1 MRKMADVF
9 YLHLRSMHASALLP
23 PKRQL
28 PPDVERVCKIIGHR
42 EMSLPIEAALEQ
54 AHFPINS
61 LNLSHLLGHLS
72 QPKEAL
78 RVFIWSVRCNPTF
91 IPDESV
97 VWAILHVWR
106 DEKKD
111 LELFISVLLGV
122 HKPDFQ
128 MTPKGLTILIQGYGW
143 AGLLEVI
150 VDLLKQTKSTFG
162 FDPNIWHFSCAI
174 NCFLKESR
182 FDIAHDTLQQMQ
194 SIGCHANQV
203 LLDTLIKGALAAGQ
217 VKTALL
223 LFRKMASSVKVC
235 PGRATY
241 NILIHGLSALGS
253 LHQAWQLKKEMKE
266 KGFPP
271 DMYTYTV
278 LIRAFCKQGKMQA
291 SMDLMNEMRV
301 NKVRPD
307 VVTFNI
313 LVGGFCNGD
322 LVDAAIKVF
331 ESMPDMGVVPD
342 CRTYNILINGL
353 CKSHRVQEAH
363 HLFEQLLEEKK
374 ITPTIV
380 TFSCLMDGFLKHR
393 MVADAYALLAKM
405 AQFSDFDRHNYTIV
419 LNALCQECM
428 WVEAGHVL
436 KEMKERGCSPNHI
449 TYNTW
454 VHGCC
459 KAGKLAL
466 VLEFLRE
473 TEETGFVPN
482 SVTCNILIDYLL
494 SVGQDLNAVRI
505 VEDMIENGCRPDV
518 VTVNTFVNAIAKS
531 GNVCEAERVVRA
543 MYRMGLR
550 PNAKSLGPVVDG
562 LCRLEEVDKALQL
575 INDMDKKGC
584 SPDTYVYKTI
594 FKVISKAKQLLDV
607 FRLMDNMKKHG
618 FVLHVMLENNSLQ
631 FSFHPK
637 EVEVDLKPPG
647 KQQSGKACRADQQRG
662 MAASK
667 TQTEKSRES
676 V

>member
-1 MRKMADVF
+1 MAEVL
-9 YLHLRSMHASALLP
+9 YLQLRCMHASALLP

-42 EMSLPIEAALEQ
+42 DISLPIEAALEQ
-54 AHFPINS
+54 AHFPLNS

-78 RVFIWSVRCNPTF
+78 RVFIWSVRCNPSF
-91 IPDESV
+91 VPDESV
-97 VWAILHVWR
+97 VCAILHVWR
-106 DEKKD
+106 DEKQN
-111 LELFISVLLGV
+111 LELFISILLGA
-122 HKPDFQ
+122 HKPHFQ

-150 VDLLKQTKSTFG
+150 VDLLKQTKATFG
-162 FDPNIWHFSCAI
+162 FDPNVWHFSCAI

-182 FDIAHDTLQQMQ
+182 FDFAHDILRQMQ

-203 LLDTLIKGALAAGQ
+203 LADTLIKGALAAGD
-217 VKTALL
+217 VKTAFL
-223 LFRKMASSVKVC
+223 LFRQMTSVNVC

-241 NILIHGLSALGS
+241 NILIHGLSRLGS

-266 KGFPP
+266 KGFLP
-271 DMYTYTV
+271 DVYTYSV
-278 LIRAFCKQGKMQA
+278 LVRAFCKQGKMLA
-291 SMDLMNEMRV
+291 SMDLMNEMRL

-313 LVGGFCNGD
+313 LVGGFCNAG
-322 LVDAAIKVF
+322 LLDAAIKVF
-331 ESMPDMGVVPD
+331 DSMPDLGVLPD

-363 HLFEQLLEEKK
+363 CLFDQLLEKK
-374 ITPTIV
+374 EITPTVV
-380 TFSCLMDGFLKHR
+380 TFSCLMDGLLKHR
-393 MVADAYALLAKM
+393 KVAEAYTILTKM
-405 AQFSDFDRHNYTIV
+405 TQFCDFDRHNYTIV

-459 KAGKLAL
+459 KAGKLQL
-466 VLEFLRE
+466 VLEFLQE
-473 TEETGFVPN
+473 TEQTGFVPN
-482 SVTCNILIDYLL
+482 SVTCNILIEYLI
-494 SVGQDLNAVRI
+494 SVGKELNAVKM
-505 VEDMIENGCRPDV
+505 VEEMIENGCRPDV
-518 VTVNTFVNAIAKS
+518 VTVNTFVNAISKS
-531 GNVCEAERVVRA
+531 GNLHEAERVVRE

-562 LCRLEEVDKALQL
+562 LCRLEEVDRALQL

-584 SPDTYVYKTI
+584 VPDAFIYRTI
-594 FKVISKAKQLLDV
+594 FKVISKAKRLLGA

-618 FVLHVMLENNSLQ
+618 FSLRVTFENNSLQ

-637 EVEVDLKPPG
+637 EVEVNLKPPI
-647 KQQSGKACRADQQRG
+647 KQAEKACRVGQQKG
-662 MAASK
+662 MTTSSR
-667 TQTEKSRES
+667 TEKCKGS